1 MGKLF
6 GTDGVRGKANE
17 SLTADLAY
25 QLGRAGASVLTSGN
39 KRSRIIVG
47 KDTRISGDMLEAALI
62 AGICSVGADAISIG
76 VIPTPAVAYL
86 TRTSGVDA
94 GVVISASHNHFGDNG
109 IKFFSSDGYKLSDE
123 IEEQIE
129 DIVLNKKD
137 IPAPLDGAIG
147 RMLQLENAAERYM
160 ETLIQAAD
168 EDLTGLNVVLD
179 CANGAASAIAPEVFR
194 RLGATVHA
202 TCNTPDGINI
212 NNGCGSTH
220 IGALQAAVKK
230 HGGVGFAFDGDADR
244 MIAVDENSDVVDGDN
259 VLAVCADIMLENGML
274 KNNTVVGTIY
284 SNLGLEEFL
293 SERDSKLIRT
303 KVGDRYVL
311 EKMLAENYNIGGEAS
326 GHLIFLDV
334 NTTGDGTLAAI
345 KVACAMKKR
354 GKRLCELRAM
364 LHQYPMTMLNI
375 KISQRCDMKD
385 FPSVLEAVEH
395 VTAKLGKNGRVVLRP
410 SGTEPL
416 IRIMAEGK
424 DEALVA
430 ECAHYLEKIIVEN
443 MV

>member
-17 SLTADLAY
+17 GLTAEMAY
-25 QLGRAGASVLTSGN
+25 QLGRAGAGVLTSVN
-39 KRSRIIVG
+39 KRPKILVG

-62 AGICSVGADAISIG
+62 AGICSVGADAIPVG
-76 VIPTPAVAYL
+76 VIPTPAIAYL
-86 TRTSGVDA
+86 TKTSGVDA

-109 IKFFSSDGYKLSDE
+109 IKFFSSSGYKLSDE
-123 IEEQIE
+123 SEAEIE
-129 DIVLNKKD
+129 DIVLNGKELVE
-137 IPAPLDGAIG
+137 PLDGSVG
-147 RMLQLENAAERYM
+147 RVLQLENAAERYM
-160 ETLIQAAD
+160 QTLINAAD
-168 EDLTGLNVVLD
+168 EDLSGISVVLD
-179 CANGAASAIAPEVFR
+179 CANGAASVIAPEVFEK
-194 RLGATVHA
+194 LGATVHA
-202 TCNTPDGINI
+202 IYNTPNGTNI

-220 IGALQAAVKK
+220 ISALQAAVKE

-244 MIAVDENSDVVDGDN
+244 MIAVDENGDIVDGDN
-259 VLAVCADIMLENGML
+259 VLAICAEIMLSEGKL

-293 SERDSKLIRT
+293 SERNSQLIRT

-311 EKMLAENYNIGGEAS
+311 EKMLAEGYSIGGEAS
-326 GHLIFLDV
+326 GHLIFLDTS
-334 NTTGDGTLAAI
+334 TTGDGTLAAI

-354 GKRLCELRAM
+354 GKRLCELRS
-364 LHQYPMTMLNI
+364 LLKQYPMTMLNVRI
-375 KISQRCDMKD
+375 NQKCSITD
-385 FPSVLEAVEH
+385 FPAVTEAMEH
-395 VTAKLGKNGRVVLRP
+395 VTVKLGKEGRIVLRA

-424 DEALVA
+424 DEALVN
-430 ECAHYLEKIIVEN
+430 ECAAYLEKAIVEH